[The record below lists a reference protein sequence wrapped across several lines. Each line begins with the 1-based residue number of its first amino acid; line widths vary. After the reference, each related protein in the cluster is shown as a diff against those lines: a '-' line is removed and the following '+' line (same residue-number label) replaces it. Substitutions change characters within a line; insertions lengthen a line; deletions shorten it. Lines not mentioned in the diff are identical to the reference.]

1 MSEQAELST
10 KIEQFLATADSL
22 MPAIEQMRQASAR
35 AEEALTY
42 RTQQDEDV
50 GIMKGAYIRN
60 AILNDIDGLAESLGY
75 AGGGVA
81 YEQAVVKALGDHLRG
96 TQTVVKSEVDSFK
109 RADLVMLARDSAGQ
123 VSNCVVEISFTVD
136 ERDVVRASRN
146 AGFMSTVTT
155 IPSVAAVAG
164 VRITREAEKLAQT
177 EGVKFYAVDIRDIQA
192 E

>member
-10 KIEQFLATADSL
+10 KIEEFLATADSL
-22 MPAIEQMRQASAR
+22 KPAIEQIRQASER
-35 AEEALTY
+35 VEEALTY
-42 RTQQDEDV
+42 RTQQDDDV

-60 AILNDIDGLAESLGY
+60 AILNDIDGLAEGLGY

-177 EGVKFYAVDIRDIQA
+177 EGVKFYPVDIRDIQA

>member
-22 MPAIEQMRQASAR
+22 APAIEQMRQASAR

-42 RTQQDEDV
+42 RTQQDDDV
-50 GIMKGAYIRN
+50 GVMKGAYIRN
-60 AILNDIDGLAESLGY
+60 AILNDIDGLAEGLGY

-96 TQTVVKSEVDSFK
+96 TQTAVKSEVDSFK

-123 VSNCVVEISFTVD
+123 VYNCVVEISFTVD
-136 ERDVVRASRN
+136 ERDIIRAARN
-146 AGFMSTVTT
+146 AGFMSKVTT

-164 VRITREAEKLAQT
+164 VRITREAEELAQA

>member
-10 KIEQFLATADSL
+10 KIEEFLATADSL

-42 RTQQDEDV
+42 RTQQDDDV

>member
-35 AEEALTY
+35 AEEALTS

-123 VSNCVVEISFTVD
+123 VYNCVVEISITVD
-136 ERDVVRASRN
+136 ERDIVRASRN
-146 AGFMSTVTT
+146 AGFMSKVTT

-177 EGVKFYAVDIRDIQA
+177 EGVKFYEVDIRDIQA